1 MARIRHPWSEIQCF
15 YDDGQSA
22 KECRARF
29 AFSVQS
35 WYKAVRF
42 GRMVLREGDVR
53 LMRSRGPGNY
63 QYDWQAVQRYYDE
76 GHTYR
81 ECSAHF
87 GFGPDSW
94 TDARRRGAL
103 RARARA
109 LTGMATSRP
118 SWYRSTVKRR
128 LLQEGIL
135 QNRCDECGLMEW
147 RGRPISIQIDHRNG
161 IRDDHRF
168 ENRRMLCPNCHSQ
181 TETFGARN
189 KRKIDPR

>member
-109 LTGMATSRP
+109 LNRYGNF
-118 SWYRSTVKRR
+118 STVHGTDRP
-128 LLQEGIL
+128 L
-135 QNRCDECGLMEW
+135 
-147 RGRPISIQIDHRNG
+147 RGGCFRKASCRI
-161 IRDDHRF
+161 
-168 ENRRMLCPNCHSQ
+168 
-181 TETFGARN
+181 GAMSA
-189 KRKIDPR
+189 D